1 MFIVTV
7 MVGFSLANWA
17 IMSAIAFFGTG
28 SEKFDPNVTAPERAG
43 AVVAPGVATG
53 AWVATGA
60 MVGVAVAEL
69 LLQAAMT
76 VGRTVSPAAP
86 IKPFL
91 RTSRLVT

>member
-1 MFIVTV
+1 
-7 MVGFSLANWA
+7 
-17 IMSAIAFFGTG
+17 
-28 SEKFDPNVTAPERAG
+28 
-43 AVVAPGVATG
+43 VVAPGVATG
-53 AWVATGA
+53 GLGGRPGWVATGA